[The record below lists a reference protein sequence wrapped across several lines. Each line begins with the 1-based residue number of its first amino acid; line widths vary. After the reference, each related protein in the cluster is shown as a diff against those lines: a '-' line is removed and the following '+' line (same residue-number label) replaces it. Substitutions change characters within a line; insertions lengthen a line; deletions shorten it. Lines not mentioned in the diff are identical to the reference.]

1 MSDELDRHL
10 DEWHSYDREA
20 LAEMFE
26 VVPQIT
32 MMIDDFYGELH
43 PVVGDPSNREGGR
56 LEKYDAAVEVIE
68 NGGMKVKLPAGAWAA
83 IVALIS
89 TLGLIAVAVINIAF
103 GSG

>member
-1 MSDELDRHL
+1 MSDELDRHVV
-10 DEWHSYDREA
+10 EWHSYDRGD

-43 PVVGDPSNREGGR
+43 PVVGDPTHREGGR
-56 LEKYDAAVEVIE
+56 LEKYDAAVVLIE
-68 NGGMKVKLPAGAWAA
+68 DGGMRVKLPGGAWAA

-89 TLGLIAVAVINIAF
+89 TLGLIAVAVINLAF
-103 GSG
+103 G